1 MCVKSRKA
9 DIASQPLIRNTSF
22 VKVIVRNHDNNLTV
36 FEACDQSHGLLDAL
50 LPTWEVSVASAS
62 VPLAA

>member
-1 MCVKSRKA
+1 MHVARTCSGDKQACKKRDGIVGAKMCVKSRKA

-36 FEACDQSHGLLDAL
+36 FEACD
-50 LPTWEVSVASAS
+50 
-62 VPLAA
+62 